1 MYAILSPQLA
11 GSIMILGGII
21 PGYIVYWLR
30 TEPQGIIVRWFRFAM
45 LCGAVWSISFGLLVL
60 VESSVLR
67 LALTNIFII
76 AVPSASIALF
86 AVSYE
91 FTFREPISN
100 RYLILFIP
108 VVLLFVFAWFN
119 PSQLIYTVENPYQ
132 TSKILVPANPGS
144 IRLPLNMIGGPV
156 LSLMAAGLV
165 AGELARAEHKQRAIQ
180 AGLLLLMIVLGFIP
194 GMMKVLELVPP
205 YFDLTPIG
213 WSVNGVILAI
223 TIKRFDLF
231 QLSPSSKRRV
241 FETLTDPVIVLSP
254 EDAVSDLND
263 AARTT
268 FDITLGMTMTELQ
281 ASNPALQAVFNDT
294 TTEVKIE
301 HGDTKRVFDLN
312 EISVPQGYGLESRIL
327 LFRDITEQSVKADAL
342 RQKTD
347 RLDSFASRVSH
358 DLQSPITVAGGYV
371 NLARHADDPKE
382 SLDEIETALQR
393 AENLIDD
400 ILSMARNGQD
410 LDPEPVELGKQADQA
425 WSTVSTADAS
435 LVIETDAVVTADPRQ
450 VRRLFEN
457 LFRNSVEHG
466 GSAVTVRIETTNDGF
481 YIADDGAGIPA
492 SDREKVFDDGVTYDS
507 DGTGYGLAIVRSIVE
522 GHNWSIEAT
531 ASESGGA
538 RFNITNV
545 SFDAAVQSTTR
556 EERHNR
562 RDED

>member
-1 MYAILSPQLA
+1 
-11 GSIMILGGII
+11 
-21 PGYIVYWLR
+21 
-30 TEPQGIIVRWFRFAM
+30 
-45 LCGAVWSISFGLLVL
+45 
-60 VESSVLR
+60 
-67 LALTNIFII
+67 
-76 AVPSASIALF
+76 
-86 AVSYE
+86 
-91 FTFREPISN
+91 
-100 RYLILFIP
+100 
-108 VVLLFVFAWFN
+108 
-119 PSQLIYTVENPYQ
+119 
-132 TSKILVPANPGS
+132 
-144 IRLPLNMIGGPV
+144 
-156 LSLMAAGLV
+156 
-165 AGELARAEHKQRAIQ
+165 
-180 AGLLLLMIVLGFIP
+180 
-194 GMMKVLELVPP
+194 
-205 YFDLTPIG
+205 
-213 WSVNGVILAI
+213 VNGVILAI

-268 FDITLGMTMTELQ
+268 FDITLGMAMTELQ

-492 SDREKVFDDGVTYDS
+492 SDRERVFDDGVTYDS